1 MARKGTLGYRA
12 EHARRVGNR
21 RIERLN
27 EVISNANVS
36 QRIRS
41 WAEAQKNTI
50 VSAMEQT
57 RSYSE
62 SGKRIKE
69 RNAEYISEAI
79 SRLQA
84 ATEKVM
90 PTLTVNPTKKDER
103 INAFTQNQMNMA
115 SLSDKNPAK
124 EPSIYSKEEVAIFY
138 KVTQEI
144 WQRPGVDLEQRN
156 EAILQYFNEE
166 RMMHG
171 YKPITLKDLMQA
183 VVSENEE
190 QIRMQKIIDSRKRG
204 EDEYDRMLRESQ
216 EQQNTSGRKGSPT
229 SGISHAIIDAV
240 TDALSEWLRL
250 PNPLDI

>member
-12 EHARRVGNR
+12 EHARRIGQQ
-21 RIERLN
+21 RIEKLN
-27 EVISNANVS
+27 SIISNSNVGE
-36 QRIRS
+36 RMRK
-41 WAEAQKNTI
+41 WAQAQKKEIT
-50 VSAMEQT
+50 SAIQGT
-57 RSYSE
+57 RQYSKD
-62 SGKRIKE
+62 GKRYKSKS
-69 RNAEYISEAI
+69 AKYIEQQI

-84 ATEKVM
+84 ATEQVV
-90 PTLTVNPTKKDER
+90 PRLTVNPTKRDER

-115 SLSDKNPAK
+115 SLSENNPAK

-166 RMMHG
+166 RMMRG
-171 YKPITLKDLMQA
+171 YKPITLKDLMKA
-183 VVSENEE
+183 VVRENEE
-190 QIRMQKIIDSRKRG
+190 QIRMQQIVDSRKSG
-204 EDEYDRMLRESQ
+204 NDDYDRMTRESQ

-229 SGISHAIIDAV
+229 SGIAHAIIDAV